1 MTFEVP
7 IFWCVDEETQ
17 EKLKE
22 LMRKSWV
29 PPVIIDIEPLQEL
42 EEIMKQKPRSGK
54 G

>member
-7 IFWCVDEETQ
+7 IFWCVDEETRA
-17 EKLKE
+17 KLKE

-29 PPVIIDIEPLQEL
+29 PPVIIETPEEL
-42 EEIMKQKPRSGK
+42 EKIMRQKPRAGK